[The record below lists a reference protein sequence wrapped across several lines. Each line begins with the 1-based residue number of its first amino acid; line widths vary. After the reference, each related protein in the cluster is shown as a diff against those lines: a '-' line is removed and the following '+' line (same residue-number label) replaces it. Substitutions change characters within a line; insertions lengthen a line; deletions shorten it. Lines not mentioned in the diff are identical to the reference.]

1 MIIILPLVGEWLSK
15 KKEWRESW
23 TEIRALLRA
32 DPGVWMRGF
41 RCTGVTWGGKS
52 ILNRTQEPDK
62 LWKRKEIVQFVT
74 VQNTGTREGDTSQK
88 IWQK

>member
-1 MIIILPLVGEWLSK
+1 M
-15 KKEWRESW
+15 
-23 TEIRALLRA
+23 
-32 DPGVWMRGF
+32 
-41 RCTGVTWGGKS
+41 TWGGKS

-74 VQNTGTREGDTSQK
+74 VQNTGTGEGDTSQK